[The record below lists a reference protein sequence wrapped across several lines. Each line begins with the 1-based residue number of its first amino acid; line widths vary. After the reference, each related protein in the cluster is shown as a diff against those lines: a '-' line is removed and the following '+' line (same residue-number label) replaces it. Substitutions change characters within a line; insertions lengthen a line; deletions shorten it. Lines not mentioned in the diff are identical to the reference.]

1 MIPGETILSGAK
13 VDKHISPFQVLRANS
28 YYIGTT
34 FTTCDGTDCDEK
46 DCKDMGAGMEMPN
59 TRETGYFNTRSEAE
73 EALKAFLLG
82 DMTDARLP

>member
-1 MIPGETILSGAK
+1 
-13 VDKHISPFQVLRANS
+13 VLRANS

>member
-13 VDKHISPFQVLRANS
+13 TSKHVSPFQVLCANS

-34 FTTCDGTDCDEK
+34 FTTCDGTDCDEQ

-73 EALKAFLLG
+73 KALKAFLLG
-82 DMTDARLP
+82 DMADVRR